1 MSEHH
6 QHHHR
11 SLRNVHCDPV
21 GDNATPLSRAG
32 ATGIDAAVVIG
43 LALAHVRQSRGGSPS
58 VPVPV
63 MTRLDMLAD
72 RGDPAC
78 RMVRNW
84 IRGRRTG
91 SRSRAIGPT
100 RHRSS
105 DDLATA
111 EINSVA
117 TPKEVL

>member
-1 MSEHH
+1 MSE
-6 QHHHR
+6 HHHR
-11 SLRNVHCDPV
+11 SLRNVHCNPV
-21 GDNATPLSRAG
+21 GDTDTPLSKAG
-32 ATGIDAAVVIG
+32 ATRIDAAVVIG

-58 VPVPV
+58 VPTPV
-63 MTRLDMLAD
+63 MTRLDVLAD

-78 RMVRNW
+78 RMVRKW

-91 SRSRAIGPT
+91 SRSRAIGPM

-105 DDLATA
+105 DDPATA

-117 TPKEVL
+117 THKEVL